1 MAEDEE
7 LKKQTSAALDID
19 RAENL
24 ASAKTAKLQG
34 GGS

>member
-7 LKKQTSAALDID
+7 LKKQISAALDND
-19 RAENL
+19 HADNL